1 MRSVTQCGWPS
12 GGRKPPFN
20 NTDQTYAT
28 NHDELHSRDDDDF
41 DDASSVSTT
50 VSSEMNADLDTD
62 FSCESSSSLFPS
74 VPSADG
80 VGTCPRYRFDD
91 FMTDCL
97 QEDSAFNSIHAG
109 FLLDFS
115 VAFDLGFSD
124 HLLAQDCH
132 GMHRRVFWCWEC
144 LSCDVIPPC
153 DGCGESMCKCAIVLN
168 DCHSDCESDCEMHES
183 ECEPTWRHMLCEAFF
198 AAPDCKFANK
208 EFCEAR
214 CLSYPQVLQNTVG
227 EASAARLHRRLVDRV
242 CQAATDGDMLIV
254 TWAASFAA
262 RGAAHAAAK
271 WAIAASK
278 LVSELQQRE
287 RRRLR
292 RAMRAGR
299 GAGAVMEELVAEVV
313 AGIAAA
319 VSIEAAGAAA
329 AELRRHKLVSAGLVR
344 TTKGKRGVGSGRRRR
359 RKQWRRVRAMEQQEQ
374 EQVQREVRERLD
386 HVRWEEEQEQRWWR
400 RAVSMWMQRRRAVVV
415 DGRRYIRGQR
425 RWVLNNPNHDR
436 TRRVTKGDDGGCAP
450 AGLCGRRVR
459 AAVCGWG
466 HGPRY
471 RLGGGGKQ
479 GWVT

>member
-1 MRSVTQCGWPS
+1 MDNLPTTRPGETPCARAREPNSLYLTGNARGGNQETLVLRSEPKLNDSRRKAPS
-12 GGRKPPFN
+12 PLPEPPAAPPPKPP
-20 NTDQTYAT
+20 
-28 NHDELHSRDDDDF
+28 DDDCI
-41 DDASSVSTT
+41 SVSTA
-50 VSSEMNADLDTD
+50 VSERTD

-319 VSIEAAGAAA
+319 VSIEAGGEAT
-329 AELRRHKLVSAGLVR
+329 AELRRRKAVSAGLVR
-344 TTKGKRGVGSGRRRR
+344 ATKGKRGVGSGRCRRQR
-359 RKQWRRVRAMEQQEQ
+359 RQRQVRAMERQEQ
-374 EQVQREVRERLD
+374 EQV
-386 HVRWEEEQEQRWWR
+386 
-400 RAVSMWMQRRRAVVV
+400 
-415 DGRRYIRGQR
+415 
-425 RWVLNNPNHDR
+425 
-436 TRRVTKGDDGGCAP
+436 RRVCLPATKCLSISVIWP
-450 AGLCGRRVR
+450 T
-459 AAVCGWG
+459 
-466 HGPRY
+466 P
-471 RLGGGGKQ
+471 
-479 GWVT
+479 

>member
-1 MRSVTQCGWPS
+1 MDNLPTTRPGETPCARARELDSLYLTGNARGGIQETLVYRSEPKLHDSRRKAPPPPTEPLPP
-12 GGRKPPFN
+12 KPP
-20 NTDQTYAT
+20 DPPSLPPAPPPKLPR
-28 NHDELHSRDDDDF
+28 ELPADDCI
-41 DDASSVSTT
+41 SVSTD
-50 VSSEMNADLDTD
+50 VSERTD

-262 RGAAHAAAK
+262 RGAAHAAANG
-271 WAIAASK
+271 
-278 LVSELQQRE
+278 
-287 RRRLR
+287 RLR
-292 RAMRAGR
+292 R
-299 GAGAVMEELVAEVV
+299 
-313 AGIAAA
+313 
-319 VSIEAAGAAA
+319 
-329 AELRRHKLVSAGLVR
+329 
-344 TTKGKRGVGSGRRRR
+344 
-359 RKQWRRVRAMEQQEQ
+359 
-374 EQVQREVRERLD
+374 
-386 HVRWEEEQEQRWWR
+386 
-400 RAVSMWMQRRRAVVV
+400 
-415 DGRRYIRGQR
+415 
-425 RWVLNNPNHDR
+425 PN
-436 TRRVTKGDDGGCAP
+436 
-450 AGLCGRRVR
+450 
-459 AAVCGWG
+459 W
-466 HGPRY
+466 
-471 RLGGGGKQ
+471 
-479 GWVT
+479 